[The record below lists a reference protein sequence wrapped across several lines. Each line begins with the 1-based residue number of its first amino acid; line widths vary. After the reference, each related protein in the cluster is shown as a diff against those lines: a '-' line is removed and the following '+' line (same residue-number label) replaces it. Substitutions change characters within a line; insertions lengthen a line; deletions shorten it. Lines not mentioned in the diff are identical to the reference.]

1 LQEET
6 SEGTNVDK
14 LYSIK
19 QSFQIFIIMKKAK
32 FNAKEFLKVK
42 TLSPLEQNQLR
53 GGFGEAEAADG
64 VVVKQVRQQVVQ
76 QVQRVIGL

>member
-1 LQEET
+1 
-6 SEGTNVDK
+6 
-14 LYSIK
+14 
-19 QSFQIFIIMKKAK
+19 MKKAK

-53 GGFGEAEAADG
+53 GGFGEAADAADN
-64 VVVKQVRQQVVQ
+64 VVVVRVVRVVQ

>member
-1 LQEET
+1 
-6 SEGTNVDK
+6 
-14 LYSIK
+14 
-19 QSFQIFIIMKKAK
+19 MKKAK

-53 GGFGEAEAADG
+53 GGFGEAEAD
-64 VVVKQVRQQVVQ
+64 VVVVVRVVRVVQ

>member
-1 LQEET
+1 MQEET
-6 SEGTNVDK
+6 SEGKNVYK

-64 VVVKQVRQQVVQ
+64 VVVVRVVRVVQ

>member
-1 LQEET
+1 
-6 SEGTNVDK
+6 
-14 LYSIK
+14 
-19 QSFQIFIIMKKAK
+19 MKKAK

-53 GGFGEAEAADG
+53 GGFGEAEADG
-64 VVVKQVRQQVVQ
+64 VVVVRVVRVVQ